1 MKKIKAKYNMLIY
14 SVSFAILMYCNFNC
28 NDTIKTTEPEN
39 IIYDWQSNPQFSND
53 GEKIVFEGL
62 YDSINAIHFLDKNG
76 SYLGYILD
84 SIKEKKYVSSPSW
97 GINNSIVVSIEG
109 NLFLVN
115 ITNDSLTQL
124 TNSYQDFSCTW
135 SRDGNYIAYTKS
147 ICDPEC
153 GIVIYYLNNNS
164 KKVVGKYG
172 GHASW
177 NMKSDKIYYYHNLYK
192 KSPNSYITDYK
203 GFVFKRVD
211 MQTFETDSL
220 FYVESGEGHLW
231 LEDCA
236 ISPDEKE
243 ILFAASEGTPPQVYI
258 WKINLDQKTLIKMTV
273 GNHAE
278 FSPDGSQIIYT
289 NTNKSEGGLWIM
301 NREGSNKKRFT
312 NLNK

>member
-135 SRDGNYIAYTKS
+135 SRDGNYIAYTKFR
-147 ICDPEC
+147 
-153 GIVIYYLNNNS
+153 VIPDC
-164 KKVVGKYG
+164 
-172 GHASW
+172 H
-177 NMKSDKIYYYHNLYK
+177 
-192 KSPNSYITDYK
+192 
-203 GFVFKRVD
+203 
-211 MQTFETDSL
+211 
-220 FYVESGEGHLW
+220 FY
-231 LEDCA
+231 
-236 ISPDEKE
+236 
-243 ILFAASEGTPPQVYI
+243 
-258 WKINLDQKTLIKMTV
+258 
-273 GNHAE
+273 
-278 FSPDGSQIIYT
+278 
-289 NTNKSEGGLWIM
+289 
-301 NREGSNKKRFT
+301 
-312 NLNK
+312 